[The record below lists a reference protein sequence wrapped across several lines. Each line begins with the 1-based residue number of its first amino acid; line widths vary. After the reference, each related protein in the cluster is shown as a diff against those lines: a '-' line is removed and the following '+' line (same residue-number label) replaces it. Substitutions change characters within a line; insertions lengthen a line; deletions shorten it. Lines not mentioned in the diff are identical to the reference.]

1 MVIHACMQLIYSS
14 MTRTDCGFSPLN
26 GFIAGKS
33 RSSKYSINECV
44 LNLSSGFLKIQ
55 LASTPS
61 LDIAEIT
68 E

>member
-1 MVIHACMQLIYSS
+1 M
-14 MTRTDCGFSPLN
+14 RTDWGFSPLN

-33 RSSKYSINECV
+33 LSSRYSTKEYV
-44 LNLSSGFLKIQ
+44 LNLSSGFLKIRF
-55 LASTPS
+55 ASTPS